1 MSRVWRFRTS
11 LILSAMAHVL
21 PSPNRL
27 AQETSPYLQQH
38 AHNPVDW
45 YPWGP
50 EALNRAQAEQKPILV
65 SIGYA
70 ACHWCHVMEREAFED
85 KTVAD
90 VMNRHFVCIKV
101 DREERPDVDQ
111 IYMDALHAMG
121 LQGGWPLNVFLTSE
135 AKPFY
140 GGTYF
145 PKEKWS
151 QLLENIGQAYAGE
164 HRQELEQSAE
174 RFMEVIGSSEL
185 AKYRTQEQGPATAS
199 GNSTAPWAPG
209 VAREE
214 APAGVSEEEFKLLV
228 YNLGV
233 QFDRERGGTNR
244 APKFPMPSIWR
255 FLLRAHA
262 ISGSP
267 VLLDQTVLTLRE
279 MAWGGIYDQA
289 HGGFARY
296 SVDAEWLAPH
306 FEKMLYDN
314 GQLLSLYSEAFQVAP
329 DELFREVVYDT
340 VEFIRLE
347 LTNAEGGFY
356 SSLDADSEGE
366 EGKFYVFTKD
376 ELREILGDEEPL
388 FSDYY
393 NCTAVGNWEHGRNIL
408 HRRQSDAAF
417 AAAHRLMPG
426 VVAELVASWKQK
438 IMAVRATRVRPG
450 LDNKILTGW
459 NALMLQ
465 GLVDAYRA
473 FAEPEF
479 LVVAE
484 RNARFIQTN
493 LRDGQRLCRTSKN
506 GRPSISGFL
515 EDYALVI
522 QAYLSLYEVSFA
534 ETWLREAE
542 VLTEYVLQHF
552 FDPTETQFYYTDS
565 SAEPLIARKKELFD
579 NVIPASNSVMAHNLR
594 RLGRHLE
601 IPRYV
606 DLAAAMLAQVR
617 HLVVKEPQH
626 LANWASLY
634 AALLRPGP
642 EIAII
647 GPEADVFREELSR
660 HFLFD
665 TIIAG
670 TEKRSELPLLK
681 RIKPDA
687 NGRTAVH
694 VCHNQACLAPVYSVA
709 EALAAW

>member
-1 MSRVWRFRTS
+1 
-11 LILSAMAHVL
+11 MAHA
-21 PSPNRL
+21 SQSTNRL
-27 AQETSPYLQQH
+27 AEETSPYLQQH

-50 EALNRAQAEQKPILV
+50 EALDRARVEQKPILV

-70 ACHWCHVMEREAFED
+70 ACHWCHVMERESFENQA
-85 KTVAD
+85 VAA
-90 VMNRHFVCIKV
+90 VMNMHFVCIKV

-111 IYMDALHAMG
+111 IYMDAVHAMG

-145 PKEKWS
+145 PQGNWVK
-151 QLLENIGQAYAGE
+151 LLENIGQAYAGE
-164 HRQELEQSAE
+164 HRSELEQSAE
-174 RFMEVIGSSEL
+174 RFMEVIGNSEL
-185 AKYRTQEQGPATAS
+185 AKYGAQNQNAAQEADYIALQAI
-199 GNSTAPWAPG
+199 G
-209 VAREE
+209 VAPETG
-214 APAGVSEEEFKLLV
+214 PAGVSEEEFKLLV

-233 QFDRERGGTNR
+233 KFDRENGGMNR

-262 ISGSP
+262 ISGSEA
-267 VLLDQTVLTLRE
+267 VLAQTVLTLRE
-279 MAWGGIYDQA
+279 MAWGGIYDQV

-296 SVDAEWLAPH
+296 SVDGEWLAPH

-314 GQLLSLYSEAFQVAP
+314 GQLVSLYSEAFQLTGE
-329 DELFREVVYDT
+329 ELFRETVYDT

-347 LTNAEGGFY
+347 LTNEEGGFY

-376 ELREILGDEEPL
+376 ELREILGEEEPL
-388 FSDYY
+388 FSAYY

-408 HRRQSDAAF
+408 HRHETDTDF
-417 AAAHRLMPG
+417 AADHQLAAGIIP
-426 VVAELVASWKQK
+426 ELVMGWKQK

-450 LDNKILTGW
+450 LDDKILTGW

-465 GLVDAYRA
+465 GLTDAYRA

-479 LVVAE
+479 LAMAE
-484 RNARFIQTN
+484 HNARFIEAN
-493 LRDGQRLCRTSKN
+493 LRDGQRLFRTCKN
-506 GRPSISGFL
+506 GRARITGFL

-522 QAYLSLYEVSFA
+522 QAYISLYEVTFA
-534 ETWLREAE
+534 EKWLHEAAT
-542 VLTEYVLQHF
+542 LTEYVLSNF
-552 FDPTETQFYYTDS
+552 FDPTETQFFYTDS

-601 IPRYV
+601 NPRYI
-606 DLAAAMLAQVR
+606 DLATNMLAQVR

-626 LANWASLY
+626 LTNWASLY
-634 AALLRPGP
+634 AALLRPGA
-642 EIAII
+642 EVAII
-647 GPEADVFREELSR
+647 GPETESFREELSR
-660 HFLFD
+660 QFLFD
-665 TIIAG
+665 TVLAG
-670 TEKRSELPLLK
+670 TEESSQLPLLILLK
-681 RIKPDA
+681 QEHS
-687 NGRTAVH
+687 GHTAVH
-694 VCHNQACLAPVYSVA
+694 VCRNQACLAPVHSVA
-709 EALAAW
+709 KALAALTAV

>member
-1 MSRVWRFRTS
+1 
-11 LILSAMAHVL
+11 MAIASH
-21 PSPNRL
+21 STNRL

-50 EALNRAQAEQKPILV
+50 EALGRAQTEQKPILV

-70 ACHWCHVMEREAFED
+70 ACHWCHVMERESFENEA
-85 KTVAD
+85 VAA
-90 VMNRHFVCIKV
+90 VMNAHFICIKV

-111 IYMDALHAMG
+111 IYMAAVHAMG

-145 PKEKWS
+145 PQGNWVK
-151 QLLENIGQAYAGE
+151 LLENIGQAYAGA
-164 HRQELEQSAE
+164 HRTELEQSAE

-185 AKYRTQEQGPATAS
+185 KKYGAQNHNAAQEADLAALQAI
-199 GNSTAPWAPG
+199 G
-209 VAREE
+209 VAPKTG
-214 APAGVSEEEFKLLV
+214 PAGVSDEEFKLLV

-233 QFDRERGGTNR
+233 NFDRERGGMNR

-262 ISGSP
+262 ISGSQT
-267 VLLDQTVLTLRE
+267 LLDQTVLTLRE

-296 SVDAEWLAPH
+296 SVDGEWLAPH

-314 GQLLSLYSEAFQVAP
+314 GQLVSLYSEAFQVTQ

-340 VEFIRLE
+340 IEFIRLE
-347 LTNAEGGFY
+347 LTNDEGGFY

-376 ELREILGDEEPL
+376 ELRTILGEEEPL
-388 FSDYY
+388 FSEYY

-408 HRRQSDAAF
+408 HRRETDTAF
-417 AAAHRLMPG
+417 ATAHQLAPG
-426 VVAELVASWKQK
+426 VVPKLVAGWKQK

-450 LDNKILTGW
+450 LDDKILTGW

-465 GLVDAYRA
+465 GLTDAYRA

-479 LVVAE
+479 LVMAE
-484 RNARFIQTN
+484 HNARFIEAN
-493 LRDGQRLCRTSKN
+493 LREGPRLYRTGKN
-506 GRPSISGFL
+506 DRSCISAFL

-522 QAYLSLYEVSFA
+522 QAYISLYEVTFA
-534 ETWLREAE
+534 AKWLHEANT
-542 VLTEYVLQHF
+542 LTEYVLSNF
-552 FDPTETQFYYTDS
+552 FDPSEIQFFYTDS
-565 SAEPLIARKKELFD
+565 NAEPLIARKKELFD

-601 IPRYV
+601 NEQYS
-606 DLAAAMLAQVR
+606 DLAVAMLTQVR

-626 LANWASLY
+626 LTNWAALY
-634 AALLRPGP
+634 AALLRPGA
-642 EIAII
+642 EVAII
-647 GPEADVFREELSR
+647 GPEAEPFREEISR
-660 HFLFD
+660 QFLFD
-665 TIIAG
+665 TVLAG
-670 TEKRSELPLLK
+670 TENSADLPLLK
-681 RIKPDA
+681 LLKPGPQ
-687 NGRTAVH
+687 GRTAVH
-694 VCHNQACLAPVYSVA
+694 VCRNQACLAPVYNVA
-709 EALAAW
+709 EALAAL